1 MSIRSGYMGL
11 ADIGGTK
18 VRCNSFGI
26 NPNQDVLFYDHVI
39 GLKDTV
45 PTDNSTKR
53 EDLGLTYANVQRKI
67 WRPSPISITGGIS
80 FPATEKNLSDIFDL
94 ARYANYFD
102 TNITYYCHPSENNS
116 RTFTGCRINSF
127 DFNIVAGD
135 IVNVSLDIACK
146 NVKNNNK
153 SVNYTRAEKLITWDK
168 VPLEISNAPFSTSNI
183 VVQGFNFK
191 INNNLQTIYTTTDET
206 NTDESLLPTDIRVG
220 MQEVTGTL
228 TLYVNRG
235 YNFIPVSLNNV
246 ANIRV
251 NMVTTIGVNLNMTVV
266 FKPSQ
271 YEGNIG
277 PILVQLPFVCVDY
290 YFA

>member
-1 MSIRSGYMGL
+1 MSVKPGYMGL

-18 VRCNSFGI
+18 VRCNSFSI

-45 PTDNSTKR
+45 PADNSTKQ

-80 FPATEKNLSDIFDL
+80 FPATENNLSDIFNL
-94 ARYANYFD
+94 ARYANYFNTD
-102 TNITYYCHPSENNS
+102 FTYYCHASEDNS
-116 RTFTGCRINSF
+116 RTFTDCRINSF
-127 DFNIVAGD
+127 DFNIVSGD
-135 IVNVSLDIACK
+135 IVNISLDVACK
-146 NVKNNNK
+146 NVEANNQ
-153 SVNYTRAEKLITWDK
+153 SANYTGAEKLITWDK
-168 VPLEISNAPFSTSNI
+168 VPVEISNAPFSTSNI
-183 VVQGFNFK
+183 VVQAFNFK
-191 INNNLQTIYTTTDET
+191 INNNLQTIYTTTSET
-206 NTDESLLPTDIRVG
+206 NTTESLLPTDIRVG
-220 MQEVTGTL
+220 MQEVTGTV

-235 YNFIPVSLNNV
+235 YKFIPIGLNNV
-246 ANIRV
+246 ANIQA
-251 NMVTTIGVNLNMTVV
+251 NMGAAGINLNMTVV

-271 YEGNIG
+271 LEGNVG